1 MNYALVER
9 EKHDHSLA
17 SLHFDF
23 PAITSQRPLMAK
35 AEMHHWLGR

>member
-17 SLHFDF
+17 SLA
-23 PAITSQRPLMAK
+23 AITSQRPLMAK